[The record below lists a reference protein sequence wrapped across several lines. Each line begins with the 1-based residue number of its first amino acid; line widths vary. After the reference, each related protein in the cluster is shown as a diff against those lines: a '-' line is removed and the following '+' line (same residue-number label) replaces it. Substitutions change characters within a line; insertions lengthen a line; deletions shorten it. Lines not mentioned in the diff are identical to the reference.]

1 MRQLEEIHVKLFSAT
16 MTVVTMAN
24 VYLLESVFVTQAIM
38 ELIAASLLLSFLDL
52 LLVYDFICKIKIT
65 YNHYNQKYNNYLGC
79 RMQTYSK

>member
-38 ELIAASLLLSFLDL
+38 ELIAVSLLLSSLDL
-52 LLVYDFICKIKIT
+52 LLVYDLYAK
-65 YNHYNQKYNNYLGC
+65 
-79 RMQTYSK
+79 

>member
-38 ELIAASLLLSFLDL
+38 ELIAVSLLLSSLDL
-52 LLVYDFICKIKIT
+52 LLVYDFICKIMIT
-65 YNHYNQKYNNYLGC
+65 YNQKYNNYLGC